1 MNMTNQA
8 QEDGSMKLKLI
19 LAWGFV
25 GIPLAWGVL
34 QTLANAMKLFQ

>member
-1 MNMTNQA
+1 MTNQA
-8 QEDGSMKLKLI
+8 HDGSMKLKLI

-25 GIPLAWGVL
+25 GIPLTWGVL